1 MLLSLFKKLIQSP
14 PTPPLVPPSSE
25 PEENVGQ
32 FIAPQS
38 ANLLLASPRRDKV
51 LSHIWQRT
59 SVSRTQFELLYLQ
72 PIKRYASLVQQFP
85 ASESHH
91 HAYHG
96 GMLDHGLE
104 IIAYALK
111 LRQFHLL
118 PVGSSPE
125 TQAAQADAWTAGIAY
140 AALLHDIGKIA
151 VDLHVECKNGQ
162 IWHPWN
168 GALTQPYR
176 FSYKK
181 DRQYRLH
188 SAASG
193 LLYTEIL
200 DGFILDWLSRFPDL
214 WSSFL
219 FVLAGQNEHAGIL
232 GELVTKADQAS
243 VAQELGGDP
252 AKVLAA
258 PKHALQRK
266 LLDGL
271 RFLLN
276 DSLKINQPQASD
288 GWLTDDALW
297 LVSKTVS
304 DKLRAHLLAQ
314 GIDGIPSSNTA
325 VFNVLQEHG
334 IVQPATDGKA
344 IWSATV
350 TGNNGWSNTFTF
362 LKVAPALIWQ
372 QVNDRPESFA
382 GTVTPKLEQAVTL
395 QGVQA
400 PTAIEESLQTS
411 SQAQNAAG
419 MDIVFDLLGN
429 NELSQPESS
438 SDVTTSNS
446 VQQETSTPAHVL
458 TNIPADISHSN
469 DTELSGEHFNSW
481 LRDAILNK
489 KIIIN
494 EPKALVH
501 TVADTIFIVSPGIF
515 HRYIQEFPQIR
526 QLAKAEGKQELRF
539 IQRRFERTKVHKKHP
554 NGFNIWTCLVTG
566 PRKARRVHGY
576 LLKDPHAILPDIP
589 FNNPYLEV
597 MEKESE

>member
-1 MLLSLFKKLIQSP
+1 MLLSFVKKLFHP
-14 PTPPLVPPSSE
+14 PSIPPLAPPPSVEIKSR
-25 PEENVGQ
+25 
-32 FIAPQS
+32 FIVPQS
-38 ANLLLASPRRDKV
+38 ANALLATPRRDKI

-59 SVSRTQFELLYLQ
+59 SVSRTQFDLLYVQ

-91 HAYHG
+91 HAYSG

-111 LRQFHLL
+111 LRQSHLL

-125 TQAAQADAWTAGIAY
+125 TQSAQADAWTAGIAY

-151 VDLHVECKNGQ
+151 VDLHVECKDGQ

-168 GALTQPYR
+168 GPLSQPYR

-200 DGFILDWLSRFPDL
+200 DSFILDWLSRFPEL

-219 FVLAGQNEHAGIL
+219 FVMAGQNEHAGIL
-232 GELVTKADQAS
+232 GELVVKADQAS

-252 AKVLAA
+252 AKALTT

-271 RFLLN
+271 RFLLK
-276 DSLKINQPQASD
+276 DSLKLNQPQASD
-288 GWLTDDALW
+288 GWLTNDALW

-334 IVQPATDGKA
+334 IAQPTPDDKA

-350 TGNNGWSNTFTF
+350 NNENGWSNTFTF
-362 LKVAPALIWQ
+362 LKIAPTLIWQ
-372 QVNDRPESFA
+372 QSDERPAPFV
-382 GTVTPKLEQAVTL
+382 GTVTPKLEQPIYKAAVQQDTMN
-395 QGVQA
+395 VVSTSTPPPA
-400 PTAIEESLQTS
+400 SPVEPHATTAGL
-411 SQAQNAAG
+411 NV
-419 MDIVFDLLGN
+419 VFDLLEDVQTDEGVS
-429 NELSQPESS
+429 EQPVHTDHATVPETTPKNPSTNAVESS
-438 SDVTTSNS
+438 GESFNTWLLDS
-446 VQQETSTPAHVL
+446 
-458 TNIPADISHSN
+458 I
-469 DTELSGEHFNSW
+469 LS
-481 LRDAILNK
+481 R
-489 KIIIN
+489 KITIN

-501 TVADTIFIVSPGIF
+501 TVADTIYIVSPGIF
-515 HRYIQEFPQIR
+515 HRYVQEFPEIR
-526 QLAKAEGKQELRF
+526 QLAKAQGVQDWRYV
-539 IQRRFERTKVHKKHP
+539 QRQFERTKVHKKQA
-554 NGFNIWTCLVTG
+554 NGLNIWTCLVTG
-566 PRKARRVHGY
+566 PRKTRRVHGY
-576 LLKDPHAILPDIP
+576 LLRDPSTILPEIP

-597 MEKESE
+597 IEKESDPSFRF